1 MRRGLERVSIH
12 HEGRSEH
19 QMIDAMFGQL
29 QHLLNG
35 SFLRESSSGVQGN
48 ELGAGRAENGRSVLE
63 KYGRDQDSKKLFVI
77 DACCLVSSPCQNIA
91 LLMLAQVFV
100 IPVLCRAPVKGHGI

>member
-1 MRRGLERVSIH
+1 
-12 HEGRSEH
+12 
-19 QMIDAMFGQL
+19 MIDTLLRQL

-48 ELGAGRAENGRSVLE
+48 ELGAGRTENGKSILN
-63 KYGRDQDSKKLFVI
+63 KYGRNLDSRNLFVN

-100 IPVLCRAPVKGHGI
+100 IPVLCRAPVKRHGI